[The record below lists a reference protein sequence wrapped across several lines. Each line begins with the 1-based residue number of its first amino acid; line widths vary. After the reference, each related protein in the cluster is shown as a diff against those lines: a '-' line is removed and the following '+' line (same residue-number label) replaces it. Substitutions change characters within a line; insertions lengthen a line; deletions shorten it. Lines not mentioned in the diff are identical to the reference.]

1 MSSRI
6 ETDVFWLR
14 YRRLMMVVYIL
25 CLQPEFGVLPEKLVF
40 PLRGVVFLVA
50 AERIEPGRKCS
61 LRKLPRLPPRK
72 NKDCASSAVQHKNFS
87 F

>member
-25 CLQPEFGVLPEKLVF
+25 CLQPEFGVLSEKLVF

-50 AERIEPGRKCS
+50 AERIR
-61 LRKLPRLPPRK
+61 
-72 NKDCASSAVQHKNFS
+72 NQCAVHTVAMPIVGSMR
-87 F
+87 